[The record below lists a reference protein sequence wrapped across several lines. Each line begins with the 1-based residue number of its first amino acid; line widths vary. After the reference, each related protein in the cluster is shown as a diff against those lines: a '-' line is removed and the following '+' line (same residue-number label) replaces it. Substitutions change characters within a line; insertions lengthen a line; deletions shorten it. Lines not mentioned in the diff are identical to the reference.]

1 MDKKSYRNILICD
14 ISYKTLIGAKP
25 LRIKFDKVD
34 RLIRVYDGTWYLVLL
49 GGEKYGFI
57 YNMIRYLVGAKS
69 GIACAFFS

>member
-14 ISYKTLIGAKP
+14 ISYKTLIGATP

-34 RLIRVYDGTWYLVLL
+34 RLIRVYDGTWYLVLF

-57 YNMIRYLVGAKS
+57 YNMIRYLVGTKS
-69 GIACAFFS
+69 GIAYAFFS